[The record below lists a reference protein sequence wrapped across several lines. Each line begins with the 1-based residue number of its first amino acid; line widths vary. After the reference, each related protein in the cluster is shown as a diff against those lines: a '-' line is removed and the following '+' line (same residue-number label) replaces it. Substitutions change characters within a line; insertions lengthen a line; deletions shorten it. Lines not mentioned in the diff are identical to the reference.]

1 MMDKF
6 NNYSVEY
13 TTKKFG
19 GNSMDIKKLHEEFT
33 KIYGDE
39 SECTFFSPGRINLI
53 GEHIDYNGGFVFPC
67 ALDFGTYGLVKVR
80 DDKKVNFASTNFDL
94 KVTSDLNHLKFT
106 EVDDW
111 ANYPKGVIKIMMDN
125 GYDVKGMDILISG
138 NIPNGAGLSS
148 SASLE
153 VLTAEIVNNLFNNC
167 SIDKIEIAKMS
178 QKAENDFVGVNCGIM
193 DQFAI
198 RMGKKAKAILLNC
211 ETLDYNYADVNLL
224 DYDIV
229 IMNTNKRRALN
240 ESKYNERRSECDKA
254 LEVIRKV
261 KEVKNICE
269 LKPEEFDKIENLFT
283 DEKIKN
289 RAKHAVYENSR
300 VIRAFN
306 CLNKGDLIEFG
317 RLLMESHHSLKHLY
331 EVTGKE
337 LDTIVEE
344 ALLTDGCIGARM
356 TGAGFGG
363 CAIAVVKKDKIKSF
377 TSKVMDK
384 YTKII
389 GYEPSFYST
398 GIGEGTHRVE

>member
-1 MMDKF
+1 
-6 NNYSVEY
+6 
-13 TTKKFG
+13 
-19 GNSMDIKKLHEEFT
+19 MDIKRLQEIFT
-33 KIYGDE
+33 KIYGGD

-53 GEHIDYNGGFVFPC
+53 GEHIDYNGGYVFPC
-67 ALDFGTYGLVKVR
+67 ALDFGTYGLIKVR
-80 DDKKVNFASTNFDL
+80 NDNAINLASTNFDL
-94 KVTSDLNHLKFT
+94 KVNSNLDNLRFI
-106 EVDDW
+106 ESDDW
-111 ANYPKGVIKIMMDN
+111 ANYPKGVMKIMMDN

-153 VLTAEIVNNLFNNC
+153 VLTAEIVNNLFNNG

-224 DYDIV
+224 DYEIV

-269 LKPEEFDKIENLFT
+269 LKPEEFDRIENLFT

-289 RAKHAVYENSR
+289 RAKHAVYENAR
-300 VIRAFN
+300 VISAFN
-306 CLNKGDLIEFG
+306 CLNKGQLLEFG
-317 RLLMESHHSLKHLY
+317 RLLVESHHSLKHLY

-337 LDTIVEE
+337 LDAIVEE

-363 CAIAVVKKDKIKSF
+363 CAIALVKKDKIESF
-377 TSKVMDK
+377 TIRVKSN
-384 YTKII
+384 YTKRI
-389 GYEPSFYST
+389 GYEPNFYST
-398 GIGEGTHRVE
+398 GIGEGTHRVEPQ